1 MQGDM
6 ITNPLKHQH
15 TFCMYMLCYEGQER
29 ENMLVF
35 SCSLQKSETNL
46 TKDRNHLKDKEILGW
61 GISPES
67 WQLNTIFPD
76 QK

>member
-15 TFCMYMLCYEGQER
+15 ISCMYILYYKGEERKHAQE
-29 ENMLVF
+29 L
-35 SCSLQKSETNL
+35 SCSLQKSETSL
-46 TKDRNHLKDKEILGW
+46 TKERNHMKDEEILGW
-61 GISPES
+61 RILLES
-67 WQLNTIFPD
+67 WQLNTILPD